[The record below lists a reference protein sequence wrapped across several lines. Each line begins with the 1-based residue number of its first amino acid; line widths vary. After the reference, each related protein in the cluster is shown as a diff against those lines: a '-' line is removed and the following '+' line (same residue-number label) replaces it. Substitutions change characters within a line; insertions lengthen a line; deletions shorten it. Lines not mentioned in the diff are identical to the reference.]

1 MTHTGDNTHFCATAC
16 TNTTLKSLWLHWL
29 AGCVLPFHRAPRWC
43 LPVRNCCVATSTH
56 PQTLLLTAPPFS
68 SLLFGNV
75 THRHQEVQGAR
86 QLGCFLEG
94 GYLQLDGNRCR
105 CLLMQADPLWLLHT
119 SPPSLSCVLARVLLR
134 SLCKPPPLCFVLVGN
149 KWFAG
154 RSSAAF
160 VYQQY
165 RHSLAT
171 ITILF
176 CTTKPAVPPQR
187 LAPGYTENSRSR
199 EKMTYTMSMM
209 RMQPIQNSKYEY
221 FHVSSGMTSKFMPY
235 KPATQQTDAT
245 MLSWLGLVGY
255 SNCCVTGTGCGV

>member
-1 MTHTGDNTHFCATAC
+1 MFF
-16 TNTTLKSLWLHWL
+16 L
-29 AGCVLPFHRAPRWC
+29 FHRAPRWC
-43 LPVRNCCVATSTH
+43 LPVRNCSLHQH
-56 PQTLLLTAPPFS
+56 PQALLLTAAPFS

-119 SPPSLSCVLARVLLR
+119 SPPSPSLLCSCARASPLSLQT
-134 SLCKPPPLCFVLVGN
+134 PTP
-149 KWFAG
+149 
-154 RSSAAF
+154 
-160 VYQQY
+160 
-165 RHSLAT
+165 
-171 ITILF
+171 LF
-176 CTTKPAVPPQR
+176 CPCRQQMICRQIISSICVSTIQAFACNNNHTHTALYNKASRAPQR

-235 KPATQQTDAT
+235 KPAT
-245 MLSWLGLVGY
+245 
-255 SNCCVTGTGCGV
+255 